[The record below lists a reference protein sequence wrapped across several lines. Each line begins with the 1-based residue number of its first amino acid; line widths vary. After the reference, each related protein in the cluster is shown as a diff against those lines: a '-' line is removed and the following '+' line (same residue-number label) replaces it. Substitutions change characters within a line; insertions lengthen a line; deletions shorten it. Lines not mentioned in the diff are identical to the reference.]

1 MLIVKL
7 FGNVAISTGTPG
19 AQPKLMPLP
28 QALLAYLV
36 LHSHQLHTRD
46 ALMALFW
53 GDLEPSRA
61 RAALNTALWR
71 IRAAIEPPDE
81 PQGRYLLSANDSVGF
96 NGDSDVWVDVH
107 VFARRVA
114 SLTARPAHLL
124 TGGETTELAA
134 ALSLYN
140 GDLLDG
146 MYWDWILPQRERLRL
161 MVLDALTLLLHVH
174 ALHCRY
180 AEGIRWG
187 RRIVD
192 LDPLRESVHRD
203 LMRLQCAN
211 GQRGLALR
219 RYEMCRQILWTEL
232 RIEPMRETRALYE
245 QIVAGDDLGPGPWA
259 RAAAIER
266 PAHAAAQP
274 SRSPAP
280 ITASPFRDPAP
291 DPERVIDPRTDAAR
305 RNLERIGVDIED
317 VIRLMRAERTPGAMH
332 PAQAS

>member
-7 FGNVAISTGTPG
+7 FGNVSISTSTPA
-19 AQPKLMPLP
+19 AQPNLMPLP

-36 LHSHQLHTRD
+36 LHSHQLHTRE
-46 ALMALFW
+46 ALIDVFW
-53 GDLEPSRA
+53 GDLEPARA

-71 IRAAIEPPDE
+71 IRAAIEPAGESD
-81 PQGRYLLSANDSVGF
+81 GRYLLSANDSVGF
-96 NGDSDVWVDVH
+96 NGDGDAWVDVH

-124 TGGETTELAA
+124 TGGETTELAT
-134 ALSLYN
+134 ALALYH

-161 MVLDALTLLLHVH
+161 MVLDAMTLLLHVH

-187 RRIVD
+187 RRILD

-219 RYEMCRQILWTEL
+219 CYEMCRQILWTEL
-232 RIEPMRETRALYE
+232 RIEPMPQTRALFD
-245 QIVAGDDLGPGPWA
+245 QIVAGDELGPGPWA
-259 RAAAIER
+259 PATRSER
-266 PAHAAAQP
+266 PRHTA
-274 SRSPAP
+274 AP
-280 ITASPFRDPAP
+280 ISTPPASITPSPFRDPVS
-291 DPERVIDPRTDAAR
+291 DPPSDPRTDAAR

-317 VIRLMRAERTPGAMH
+317 VVRLMRADRSSGALH